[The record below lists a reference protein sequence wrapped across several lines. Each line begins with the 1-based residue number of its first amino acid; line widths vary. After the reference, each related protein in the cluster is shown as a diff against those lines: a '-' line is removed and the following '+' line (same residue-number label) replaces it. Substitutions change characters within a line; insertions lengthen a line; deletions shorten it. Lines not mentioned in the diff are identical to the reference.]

1 MKHIKTFLAVLGV
14 LAAGSTLTSCDQR
27 QRERTEDKIE
37 RGVDKTGDEIEKA
50 GDRIEEKT
58 DRK

>member
-1 MKHIKTFLAVLGV
+1 MEYLKTFLALVGV

-50 GDRIEEKT
+50 GDKIEEKT
-58 DRK
+58 DR